1 LDWNTKVMSEH
12 EFPPTSVKQIV
23 LAVLGGIIA
32 PALVL
37 FLIAK
42 LVLGVDATHTPEDVK
57 LAAAQAEERIKPVA
71 QLAVA
76 VVETGPHVDKGGE
89 EVVKGVCSA
98 CHAVG
103 ALGSPKIGDKAA
115 WGPRIA
121 QGYETLVKH
130 AIAGI
135 RSMPARGGNAELT
148 DGEVANAVAY
158 MANQAGAGFK
168 AGK

>member
-1 LDWNTKVMSEH
+1 MSEH
-12 EFPPTSVKQIV
+12 EFPPTPVSQVV
-23 LAVLGGIIA
+23 LAILGGIFA
-32 PALVL
+32 PTLVIV
-37 FLIAK
+37 LIAK
-42 LVLGVDATHTPEDVK
+42 LFMTVESTHAPEDPKV
-57 LAAAQAEERIKPVA
+57 AATQVEERIKPVA
-71 QLAVA
+71 QVAVA
-76 VVETGPHVDKGGE
+76 AVETGPHVDKSGE

-121 QGYETLVKH
+121 QGYDTLVKH

>member
-1 LDWNTKVMSEH
+1 MSEH
-12 EFPPTSVKQIV
+12 ELPPTPISQV
-23 LAVLGGIIA
+23 LIAILGGIFA
-32 PALVL
+32 PTLVIV
-37 FLIAK
+37 LIAK
-42 LVLGVDATHTPEDVK
+42 LFMSVESTHLPEDPKV
-57 LAAAQAEERIKPVA
+57 AAAQIEERIKPVA
-71 QLAVA
+71 QVAIAAVEA
-76 VVETGPHVDKGGE
+76 GPHVNKSGE

-121 QGYETLVKH
+121 QGYDTLVKH

-158 MANQAGAGFK
+158 MANQAGASFK
-168 AGK
+168 APK